1 MTEPFNL
8 VKLFQDDYIAL
19 TTDGDEVLGLNP
31 KGIKF
36 SLEPDSEWEG
46 YINGIKHEFKGDG
59 TCVTNPNINL
69 VIKPSEIPGDGE
81 AGSS

>member
-8 VKLFQDDYIAL
+8 VKLFQDDYIAI
-19 TTDGDEVLGLNP
+19 TTDGDEVFGFTP
-31 KGIKF
+31 KGVNF
-36 SLEPDSEWEG
+36 SLDPDSEWEG

-69 VIKPSEIPGDGE
+69 VIKPSDEVSEGLV
-81 AGSS
+81 